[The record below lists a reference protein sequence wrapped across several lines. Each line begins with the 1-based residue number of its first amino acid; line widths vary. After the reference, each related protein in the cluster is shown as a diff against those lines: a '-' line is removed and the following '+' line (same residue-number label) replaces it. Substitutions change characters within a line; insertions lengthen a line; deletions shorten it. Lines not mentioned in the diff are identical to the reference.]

1 MVQFRPDN
9 TITRAEVAKILTV
22 LDGDFDVN
30 KTYAN
35 KFSDVHDGTWYQNYI
50 NFAVEKNYIS
60 GDENGLCRPEDM
72 ISRAEFASIIARYI
86 NIEPLDGEDKFTDIA
101 RLDWCKKYIN
111 ALAEKGIVTGYEN
124 DEFLPDNKLTRSEA
138 VAIINRITDRKMTP
152 EILEKLTCPFSD
164 VLETHWAYNDILL
177 AACEY

>member
-1 MVQFRPDN
+1 MEHGFGRDGNHSALLKDGVVLWMH
-9 TITRAEVAKILTV
+9 AW

-86 NIEPLDGEDKFTDIA
+86 NIDPLDGEDKFTDIA
-101 RLDWCKKYIN
+101 RFDWCN
-111 ALAEKGIVTGYEN
+111 
-124 DEFLPDNKLTRSEA
+124 
-138 VAIINRITDRKMTP
+138 
-152 EILEKLTCPFSD
+152 
-164 VLETHWAYNDILL
+164 
-177 AACEY
+177 